1 MSDLI
6 ERLEEDLKWMT
17 GYDYPD
23 QKEVSSRLTRS
34 DLIEA
39 ISALKTV
46 RVIEGMA
53 NRGRDVEI
61 IITKLDEFWIEV
73 YSINSGVKDLFSGT
87 TLAAAVEAAGKKGD
101 G

>member
-34 DLIEA
+34 DLLEA
-39 ISALKTV
+39 ITALRTLQ
-46 RVIEGMA
+46 RIEGLA
-53 NRGRDVEI
+53 KESGCVT
-61 IITKLDEFWIEV
+61 ITPYK
-73 YSINSGVKDLFSGT
+73 SINKWEIYAYGT
-87 TLAAAVEAAGKKGD
+87 GRFKCSAIGETLPLAVEAAVEKQ
-101 G
+101 